1 MLNDVAVKGIRSI
14 LVETNDRHGWRIP
27 DYVTDYLARVLAAK
41 IDRNPWQPEPSYAER
56 YMTIRTPVEALE
68 LANTC
73 WFTRAVFPELKQRH
87 GIKASYYVQLGSS
100 CYEMVLKHTD
110 MPAVRTL
117 HKNFEFLAETAYTA
131 IRHYGDFRSMWD

>member
-1 MLNDVAVKGIRSI
+1 MENTVAVTGIRDI
-14 LVETNDRHGWRIP
+14 LVETNERHGWTIP
-27 DYVTDYLARVLAAK
+27 EYVVNYLARVLASK

-56 YMTIRTPVEALE
+56 FMMLRTITEALE

-87 GIKASYYVQLGSS
+87 GVNPSYYVQLGSS
-100 CYEMVLKHTD
+100 CYEMVLKHND